1 MQNTLYL
8 ERRLSFIQRKINIK
22 HKFEKSIQEN
32 YFWRFSKGKTHINTI
47 LRKKKLGEVKR
58 LEHKKNKNNQFKVF
72 NFLIKY

>member
-32 YFWRFSKGKTHINTI
+32 YFWIISENYFWRFSKGKTHINKI
-47 LRKKKLGEVKR
+47 LRKKKARWG
-58 LEHKKNKNNQFKVF
+58 KKARTQEK
-72 NFLIKY
+72 